1 MDSRSS
7 APLSAPHVVAPHA
20 AAAAS
25 PSATGFHLT
34 LNAKGIIAFVAL
46 VAYLTIV
53 GVYVAHE
60 RGRLHNIHQQ
70 LEHNHGKNELLT
82 EVNTAL
88 THSVV
93 ALQILLNSGTI
104 APSWNDIEL
113 DISAFTPSLPNL
125 NASFPETTSIVR
137 RFNWHLAEM
146 SKGRSPEKLIGLRD
160 SEQEMA
166 AQLENIETSVQNE
179 GKLLSEEYNALN
191 QRITVLVSVTTLFG
205 LTVFGAVVLLFFSK
219 LASDMKKLEARA
231 VAVVGGYRGTPLEVT
246 RHDEVGSLMEVVN
259 RMQLELRHWEQQQE
273 ISSQQHFHQEK
284 MAAVGSLA
292 AAVAHEINNP
302 INSISGIAQHTV
314 DTIRSHKRP
323 NDETLCDDAELTLK
337 QTERIA
343 SIVRQIADLSAPRSA
358 DPELLNINEL
368 VENTCSFIRYDKRFR
383 RIDLATDLDH
393 DLPAVRAV
401 ADHLTQVLMNLLINA
416 ADALEGMV
424 GRNRPTIR
432 VSTRQADGAIIFSVA
447 DNGQGMDS
455 DVLAHAFDRAFTT
468 KPAGKGRGIGLYLCK
483 LLIEGIDGR
492 IELGSTP
499 GRGTTAQVHLPSPPA
514 RAAAG

>member
-1 MDSRSS
+1 MDSRLS
-7 APLSAPHVVAPHA
+7 APLPAAHIVAPHA
-20 AAAAS
+20 VAAAT
-25 PSATGFHLT
+25 PTATGFYLT
-34 LNAKGIIAFVAL
+34 LYAKGIIAFVAL

-53 GVYVAHE
+53 GLYVAHE
-60 RGRLHNIHQQ
+60 RGRLQYIFQQ
-70 LEHNHGKNELLT
+70 LENIDGKNELLT
-82 EVNTAL
+82 KVNTAL

-93 ALQILLNSGTI
+93 ALQIILNSGAI
-104 APSWNDIEL
+104 AWRWDEIVL
-113 DISAFTPSLPNL
+113 DISAFSPSLPSL

-137 RFNWHLAEM
+137 RFNLHLAEL
-146 SKGRSPEKLIGLRD
+146 SKGRSNEGLIALRD

-166 AQLENIETSVQNE
+166 AQLEDIETSVQNK

-191 QRITVLVSVTTLFG
+191 QRITVLVLVTTLFG
-205 LTVFGAVVLLFFSK
+205 LTVFGAVVMLFFSK

-231 VAVVGGYRGTPLEVT
+231 VAVVGGYRGKPLDVT

-259 RMQLELRHWEQQQE
+259 RMQLDLRHWEQQQE
-273 ISSQQHFHQEK
+273 ISRQQHFHQEK
-284 MAAVGSLA
+284 MAAIGSLA

-302 INSISGIAQHTV
+302 INSISGIAQHTM

-323 NDETLCDDAELTLK
+323 SDETLCDAAELTLK

-343 SIVRQIADLSAPRSA
+343 SIVRQIADLSAPRSE

-383 RIDLATDLDH
+383 RIDLVTDPDH

-416 ADALEGMV
+416 ADALEGMA

-432 VSTRQADGAIIFSVA
+432 VSTRQTDGAITLSVS

-455 DVLAHAFDRAFTT
+455 EVLAHVFDRAFTT

-483 LLIEGIDGR
+483 LLIEEIDGR
-492 IELGSTP
+492 IELGSTQ
-499 GRGTTAQVHLPSPPA
+499 GGGTTAQVHLPSQTA
-514 RAAAG
+514 HAAAG